1 VQQLEEHLKFGVAN
15 IVNKLVELSS
25 SSCMC
30 VRDTGLQK
38 TYFDTLPLLLD
49 FASQYLLQPIEG
61 LRVGIQIYHHHAD
74 FGVTS
79 AERWYIY
86 HEH

>member
-1 VQQLEEHLKFGVAN
+1 
-15 IVNKLVELSS
+15 
-25 SSCMC
+25 MC

-79 AERWYIY
+79 AER
-86 HEH
+86 